1 MEITLQQFEAM
12 CQNRQLHNGYVEGL
26 GCVFWRS
33 RYVISSDT
41 TSTESFSTPFYELVV
56 IKDEK
61 NIESGLQPLEGLID
75 KGTTALSLYGIA
87 NSFEQLSQ
95 KPIVIGEKYIQINR
109 QGTLVR
115 NPNRVYTTKGEV
127 AKGVGRKIYIAGL
140 VIDTAL
146 WISGKQTFSEAALN
160 MGVNTGIYI
169 IGSYFPP
176 VGIALGILWFIT
188 SVSKRPYI
196 SPPSYE
202 EIHGT
207 ITPADATRVD
217 RPYYCE
223 PMRVRPNHKKHILRQ
238 LKKLPCRLQSA
249 REFFNLLYKV
259 DYFII
264 SLNSSRVISFSLRV
278 TVFLSAAA
286 SFTSI
291 ARSTKLS
298 TASRFLRSSLA

>member
-146 WISGKQTFSEAALN
+146 WISGKQTF
-160 MGVNTGIYI
+160 
-169 IGSYFPP
+169 P
-176 VGIALGILWFIT
+176 
-188 SVSKRPYI
+188 RR
-196 SPPSYE
+196 
-202 EIHGT
+202 H
-207 ITPADATRVD
+207 
-217 RPYYCE
+217 
-223 PMRVRPNHKKHILRQ
+223 
-238 LKKLPCRLQSA
+238 
-249 REFFNLLYKV
+249 
-259 DYFII
+259 
-264 SLNSSRVISFSLRV
+264 
-278 TVFLSAAA
+278 
-286 SFTSI
+286 
-291 ARSTKLS
+291 
-298 TASRFLRSSLA
+298 

>member
-127 AKGVGRKIYIAGL
+127 AKGVGRKIYFAGL
-140 VIDTAL
+140 IIDTAL

-169 IGSYFPP
+169 IGAYCPP

-223 PMRVRPNHKKHILRQ
+223 PMRVRPNHKKHILR
-238 LKKLPCRLQSA
+238 KGK
-249 REFFNLLYKV
+249 
-259 DYFII
+259 
-264 SLNSSRVISFSLRV
+264 
-278 TVFLSAAA
+278 
-286 SFTSI
+286 
-291 ARSTKLS
+291 
-298 TASRFLRSSLA
+298 

>member
-127 AKGVGRKIYIAGL
+127 AKV
-140 VIDTAL
+140 
-146 WISGKQTFSEAALN
+146 
-160 MGVNTGIYI
+160 
-169 IGSYFPP
+169 
-176 VGIALGILWFIT
+176 
-188 SVSKRPYI
+188 
-196 SPPSYE
+196 
-202 EIHGT
+202 
-207 ITPADATRVD
+207 
-217 RPYYCE
+217 
-223 PMRVRPNHKKHILRQ
+223 
-238 LKKLPCRLQSA
+238 
-249 REFFNLLYKV
+249 
-259 DYFII
+259 
-264 SLNSSRVISFSLRV
+264 
-278 TVFLSAAA
+278 
-286 SFTSI
+286 
-291 ARSTKLS
+291 
-298 TASRFLRSSLA
+298 

>member
-1 MEITLQQFEAM
+1 MSYNKLKSLVANVEAIETAMKIQVQGRQATAEEKEIL
-12 CQNRQLHNGYVEGL
+12 
-26 GCVFWRS
+26 S
-33 RYVISSDT
+33 RYSGFGGIKEVLNIGTDKPISGDMQEPIQRLQELINAYPHFTEPMRHNVIEGIKASVLT
-41 TSTESFSTPFYELVV
+41 AFYTPKFLVDAV
-56 IKDEK
+56 VRQI
-61 NIESGLQPLEGLID
+61 QEGLID

-127 AKGVGRKIYIAGL
+127 AKGVGRKIYFAGL
-140 VIDTAL
+140 IIDTAL

-169 IGSYFPP
+169 IGAYCPP

-223 PMRVRPNHKKHILRQ
+223 PMKVRPNHKKHILRQ
-238 LKKLPCRLQSA
+238 GK
-249 REFFNLLYKV
+249 
-259 DYFII
+259 
-264 SLNSSRVISFSLRV
+264 
-278 TVFLSAAA
+278 
-286 SFTSI
+286 
-291 ARSTKLS
+291 
-298 TASRFLRSSLA
+298 